1 MLNQERTFT
10 ASEAAVVSGVPVK
23 TVHREIDEGPL
34 KPERRRP
41 GSKRALRE
49 HDLFY
54 LAVAKGLDTRL
65 VQLTSEGK
73 DKLHDE
79 ILNGLAQW
87 SLRIPRSGVASRA
100 FAEPE
105 LVSMKLRVCSNR
117 ARAKRRFWRATH
129 RSSAS
134 SLNSPKFS
142 RRPTRARADHL
153 AIRGTNR
160 RGGKSRGAR
169 LSGEVSNRR
178 MPAYQPHRCRKQRRP
193 RGPSCDAARMVGV
206 QGSSAPRSGSARRIR
221 IRYQQRA

>member
-79 ILNGLAQW
+79 IIIYWRSKKPTKKELPVLGGRLLLD
-87 SLRIPRSGVASRA
+87 LRLVLKEVRSRLERLERASAMVVEDSEIRGG
-100 FAEPE
+100 EP
-105 LVSMKLRVCSNR
+105 C
-117 ARAKRRFWRATH
+117 
-129 RSSAS
+129 
-134 SLNSPKFS
+134 
-142 RRPTRARADHL
+142 
-153 AIRGTNR
+153 IRGTR
-160 RGGKSRGAR
+160 IGVYEVASMLEQGAGEEEILEGYPSLKREQLELAKIFAQAYPRKGRPPRHPWHQPPWREISR
-169 LSGEVSNRR
+169 
-178 MPAYQPHRCRKQRRP
+178 
-193 RGPSCDAARMVGV
+193 
-206 QGSSAPRSGSARRIR
+206 SATLR
-221 IRYQQRA
+221 

>member
-79 ILNGLAQW
+79 IIIYWRSKKPTKKELPVLGGRLLLD
-87 SLRIPRSGVASRA
+87 LRLVLKEVRSRLERLERA
-100 FAEPE
+100 NAMVVEDSEIRGGEP
-105 LVSMKLRVCSNR
+105 C
-117 ARAKRRFWRATH
+117 
-129 RSSAS
+129 
-134 SLNSPKFS
+134 
-142 RRPTRARADHL
+142 
-153 AIRGTNR
+153 IRGTR
-160 RGGKSRGAR
+160 IGVYEVASMLEQGAGEKEILEGYPSLKREQLELAKIFAQAYPRKGRPPRHPWHQPPWREISR
-169 LSGEVSNRR
+169 
-178 MPAYQPHRCRKQRRP
+178 
-193 RGPSCDAARMVGV
+193 
-206 QGSSAPRSGSARRIR
+206 SATLR
-221 IRYQQRA
+221 